1 MQSWMIGAVSGLIF
15 TGTWRDLPPWPLS
28 LLFAGC
34 ALVLL
39 TQKSAGA
46 KLACG
51 LACGCALGL
60 AYGTVLLQHRL
71 EVGCVGIPL
80 TVTGQVSS
88 LPSDEQVFGRERRQR
103 FEFRVDELA
112 PTRCKGPSK
121 IILSYY
127 GQHKIHPGESWQFE
141 VKLKKP
147 WGLANPG
154 SFNMQVWFAQESIDA
169 IGSVR
174 ESGLTKPLPST
185 GGLFAIHHR
194 LRQQI
199 SERIGELELNRDVI
213 AMLQALTVADN
224 SAIDPPLW
232 QLGQQLGINHLL
244 VISGSH
250 IAFVAGAGFLL
261 GGLLTRIAPGS
272 TISSVWIP
280 QVFALILACFYGAL
294 AGFSIPVQRALVMLG
309 SFVVASLAGR
319 RSEPQYSLLL
329 AAVGVLIIN
338 PLAALGSGFWL
349 SFGAVF
355 VLLWLARWQ
364 QGLGA
369 VRRLLNT
376 HGYMSLVMLPLGALF
391 FGGGS
396 VVAMVANLLMIPLV
410 GLLVVPL
417 SLLAVVSFLGGW
429 PVASGL
435 WYLAGWPLQ
444 QLLPAA
450 YALADMGGEWL
461 FLPLSAGLAHALLAL
476 LAVGMLILPGGMR
489 LKFLAIVLALPLAL
503 PPVLASP
510 QADLNT
516 QVTVLDVGQGT
527 AVVVRSGERVLVY
540 DTGGGDPKGLN
551 MGSMAVLPYLQRQG
565 IDSLDTLVISHPDL
579 DHSAGTAV
587 ILEALKVERF
597 RYGGEGPGIGEGRPC
612 IAGESWRWP
621 AGQVFQFLSPGLE
634 TPYRSNDS
642 SCVLQV
648 QVGDYRILLPG
659 DVEEERERTL
669 VQYWGENLRSDW
681 LLAAHHGSR
690 TSSSLALLKRV
701 RPQAAVISSGY
712 ANRFGHPHSLV
723 IQRLRDR
730 GVEIFSTASEGAL
743 EFTVVPG
750 QQLHID
756 AYREQEQRY
765 WM

>member
-1 MQSWMIGAVSGLIF
+1 MQSWMIGTVSGVIF
-15 TGTWRDLPPWPLS
+15 TGTWSALPPWPLS
-28 LLFAGC
+28 MLLAGI
-34 ALVLL
+34 ALVAMRWR
-39 TQKSAGA
+39 SAGA
-46 KLACG
+46 RLVCG
-51 LACGCALGL
+51 VACGCALAL

-71 EVGCVGIPL
+71 AVDCVGVPL
-80 TVTGQVSS
+80 TVTGKVSS

-103 FEFRVDELA
+103 FSFRVDDLA
-112 PTRCKGPSK
+112 PTRCAGPTK

-127 GQHKIHPGESWQFE
+127 GKHKIHPGESWQFE

-154 SFNMQVWFAQESIDA
+154 SFNMQVWFAQEAIDA
-169 IGSVR
+169 VGSVR
-174 ESGLTKPLPST
+174 ESGLTKLLSSA
-185 GGLFAIHHR
+185 GGGYAIHHR

-199 SERIGELELNRDVI
+199 SERIGKLELDRDVT

-261 GGLLTRIAPGS
+261 GGLVTRVVAVSG
-272 TISSVWIP
+272 ISSVWLP
-280 QVFALILACFYGAL
+280 QVFALMLACFYGAL
-294 AGFSIPVQRALVMLG
+294 AGFSIPVQRALCMLG
-309 SFVVASLAGR
+309 CFVVASLAGR
-319 RSEPQYSLLL
+319 KSAPLDSLLL
-329 AAVGVLIIN
+329 AATAVLIVN

-349 SFGAVF
+349 SFGAVL

-364 QGLGA
+364 RGLDSFA
-369 VRRLLNT
+369 RLVST

-444 QLLPAA
+444 QLLPIA
-450 YALADMGGEWL
+450 YALANMGREWL
-461 FLPLSAGLAHALLAL
+461 FLPLSANLAHALLAV
-476 LAVGMLILPGGMR
+476 LAVGLVILPGGVR
-489 LKFLAIVLALPLAL
+489 LKFLAIVLALPLFLRPAVWS
-503 PPVLASP
+503 PV
-510 QADLNT
+510 ADLNT

-527 AVVVRSGERVLVY
+527 SVVVRSGDRTLVY

-551 MGSMAVLPYLQRQG
+551 MGSMAVLPYLQHQG

-587 ILEALKVERF
+587 ILGAMKVARF
-597 RYGGEGPGIGEGRPC
+597 RYGGEGPGVGEGRSC

-621 AGQVFQFLSPGLE
+621 GGQVFQFLSPALE
-634 TPYRSNDS
+634 TPYNTNDS

-648 QVGDYRILLPG
+648 QVGDYRMLLPG

-669 VQYWGENLRSDW
+669 LQYWGEELRSDW

-690 TSSSLALLKRV
+690 TSSSLALLKRAQ
-701 RPQAAVISSGY
+701 PKAAVISSGY
-712 ANRFGHPHSLV
+712 ANRFGHPHPLV
-723 IQRLRDR
+723 IQRLRER
-730 GVEIFSTASEGAL
+730 GIRIFSTASDGAL
-743 EFTVVPG
+743 EFKVVPG
-750 QQLHID
+750 QPLQFD
-756 AYREQEQRY
+756 AFRVREQRY